1 MTIDRSS
8 FLLPSTMKTTA
19 TPASSSKENSG
30 SSSSSSSSTPALS
43 SSPRPAPPFPVLSG
57 LAVGTLFGVAL
68 EKSKVFYPTVIRAQ
82 MTLDS
87 FIMMKTFLSATA
99 TGLIVIAVME
109 RRGLLTRLNR
119 VLIRFVYLYQFS
131 SVLLCSPHLRLFYPR
146 CVLVHLSWLPT
157 SKWLRW

>member
-19 TPASSSKENSG
+19 TPASSSSSKETSG
-30 SSSSSSSSTPALS
+30 SSTPALS